1 MNRDKRL
8 TRLLKLVH
16 LLQSGDFQ
24 NADSLSLQVSVSR
37 RTIFRDLTALNAAG
51 FPVLFDEAR
60 GGYFCPASWRLPI
73 DPLTPAEAMTLLL
86 ICHELGRSEG
96 GLPFFSAARSA
107 AHKISLSL
115 PSDLQAFVQEV
126 LESSEIH
133 LDPHNPLVDSSGVY
147 SQLLEAWLQRRQVRI
162 EYESA
167 TERTTIATLLC
178 PYRFMFS
185 RRSWYVIGKS
195 SRDRAVRTFN
205 MGRITSLRLLDGQYQ
220 VPRRFSLTQYLGD
233 AWHLI
238 REPGERHTV
247 VVRFLP
253 LVAQNVAEVRW
264 HRTQTCEWL
273 ADGSLKFQV
282 SVEGLNEIS
291 WWIQGYG
298 DQAEVLAPPQLRTM
312 LRQRLARAWQQYA
325 VDDANSG

>member
-8 TRLLKLVH
+8 TRLLKLVQ
-16 LLQSGDFQ
+16 LLQSGDYQ
-24 NADSLSLQVSVSR
+24 NADSLSLQVDVSR
-37 RTIFRDLTALNAAG
+37 RTIFRDLSALNSAG
-51 FPVLFDEAR
+51 FPVLYDEAR
-60 GGYFCPASWRLPI
+60 GGYFCPAPWRLPL
-73 DPLTPAEAMTLLL
+73 DPLTPAEAMALLL

-96 GLPFFSAARSA
+96 GIPFFSAARSA
-107 AHKISLSL
+107 SHKISRSL
-115 PSDLQAFVQEV
+115 PPDLQAFVQEV
-126 LESSEIH
+126 LEAAEIR
-133 LDPHNPLVDSSGVY
+133 LDPLNPLAESSAIY
-147 SQLLEAWLQRRQVRI
+147 TQLLDAWLQRRQVRI

-167 TERTTIATLLC
+167 TERKLIATLLC

-205 MGRITSLRLLDGQYQ
+205 IGRITSLRLLDGQFEI
-220 VPRRFSLTQYLGD
+220 PRRFNLAQYLGD

-238 REPGERHTV
+238 REPGERHDV

-253 LVAQNVAEVRW
+253 LVARNVAEVRW
-264 HRTQTCEWL
+264 HRTQNCEWL
-273 ADGSLKFQV
+273 ADGSLKFTV

-325 VDDANSG
+325 ADDTND